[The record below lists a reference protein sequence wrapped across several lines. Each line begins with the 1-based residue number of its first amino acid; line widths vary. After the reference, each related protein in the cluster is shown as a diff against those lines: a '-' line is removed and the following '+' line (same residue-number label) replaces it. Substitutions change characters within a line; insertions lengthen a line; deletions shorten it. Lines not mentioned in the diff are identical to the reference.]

1 MSDDDSTTEEDL
13 KEVLTGFWLDAM
25 RDADNTWPERIKSSE
40 LLAKYILGEGKTP
53 LKKRGPTRPN
63 TAEILKLATAL
74 EAGNGFTYERLEE
87 ELDGDGEESSEE
99 TP

>member
-1 MSDDDSTTEEDL
+1 MSDEDVTQDDL
-13 KEVLTGFWLDAM
+13 KEVLTDFWLDAM

-53 LKKRGPTRPN
+53 LKKKGSSRPN
-63 TAEILKLATAL
+63 TAEILKLASKL
-74 EAGNGFTYERLEE
+74 EEGNGFTYERLEK

-99 TP
+99 TS